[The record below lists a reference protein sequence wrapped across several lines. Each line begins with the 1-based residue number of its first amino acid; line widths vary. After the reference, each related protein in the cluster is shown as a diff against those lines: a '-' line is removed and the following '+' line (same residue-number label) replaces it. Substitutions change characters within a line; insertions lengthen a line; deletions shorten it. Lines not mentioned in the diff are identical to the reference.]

1 MCVLREKIEVSDM
14 KNLYRG
20 NGVLTIVT
28 ISIWITWVVFVWNPI
43 TFLNYIQ
50 IIENP
55 LTKSMMKLL

>member
-1 MCVLREKIEVSDM
+1 M